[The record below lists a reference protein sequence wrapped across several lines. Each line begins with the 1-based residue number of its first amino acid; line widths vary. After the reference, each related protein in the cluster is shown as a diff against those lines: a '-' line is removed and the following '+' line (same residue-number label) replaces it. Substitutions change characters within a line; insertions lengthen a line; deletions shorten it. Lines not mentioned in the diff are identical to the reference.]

1 MLLFACYQH
10 MNQNQEIKG
19 VVLEAL
25 PNTAFKVKLVD
36 GREILATLAGKMRK
50 NFIRILPGDE
60 VIVEMTKY
68 DVDRGRIVWKA
79 R

>member
-1 MLLFACYQH
+1 

-19 VVLEAL
+19 VILEAL
-25 PNTAFKVKLVD
+25 PNTAFKVKLSD

-50 NFIRILPGDE
+50 NYIRILPGDE
-60 VIVEMTKY
+60 VVVEITPY
-68 DVDRGRIVWKA
+68 DKERGRIVWKA